1 MYQPIHIYC
10 PKPTERHHY
19 VFDLVFN
26 NLLGADFLYA
36 KDINSSHINYST
48 ESSNALQITPKGLL
62 NESFVRFDILND
74 IKFVKWQKT
83 VIFYQND
90 NQKIPFDIFS
100 AIFFLVTR
108 YEEYL
113 DFNPDDH
120 GRFPATESVLYKN
133 GVLELPLINQ
143 WVKLLRTELETSFN
157 IKFPI
162 RKFRYKSTIDIDQ
175 AWKYKNKGFIRNS
188 LGAFRDIIKSNFSTL
203 SERYAVLLKNKVDP
217 YYNFQWQNFIHR
229 QYNSD
234 VTYFILVGNYSKYDK
249 NISFKNS
256 EFRTLICQLEEKNK
270 VGIHPSYASN
280 NNEDKLKNEFS
291 KLNKVLSSN
300 TSLSR
305 QHYLIHSMPKTY
317 QNLISIGIQEDHTM
331 GYSTHLGFRAGIASP
346 FLWFNLSK
354 NKKTNLKLIPFCL
367 MDITPMYYRKETP
380 EQANRSIKNLI
391 QSVRDIDG
399 LFVSLWHNDSLSESE
414 RWKGWRI
421 VYSTMLEELSKAI
434 SE

>member
-1 MYQPIHIYC
+1 MYKPIRIYC
-10 PKPTERHHY
+10 PNPTERHHY
-19 VFDLVFN
+19 VFELVFN
-26 NLLGADFLYA
+26 NLLCIDFLYTE
-36 KDINSSHINYST
+36 DINFSHINYST
-48 ESSNALQITPKGLL
+48 EDSKSLQITPNSLL
-62 NESFVRFDILND
+62 NESFVRYDILND
-74 IKFVKWQKT
+74 IKFVQWQRT
-83 VIFYQND
+83 VIFFKND
-90 NQKIPFDIFS
+90 NQKVPFDIFS

-120 GRFPATESVLYKN
+120 GRFPATESILFKN
-133 GVLELPLINQ
+133 SVLELPLVNQ
-143 WVKLLRTELETSFN
+143 WVKLLRIELETSFN
-157 IKFPI
+157 LKFPI
-162 RKFRYKSTIDIDQ
+162 QKFSYKSTIDIDQ

-188 LGAFRDIIKSNFSTL
+188 LGAFRDIIKLNFSTL

-291 KLNKVLSSN
+291 KLNKVLSSK

-354 NKKTNLKLIPFCL
+354 NKKTNLKLIPFCI

-421 VYSTMLEELSKAI
+421 VYSTMLEELNKAI
-434 SE
+434 S

>member
-1 MYQPIHIYC
+1 MYQPIQIYC

-26 NLLGADFLYA
+26 NLLGTDFLYT

-48 ESSNALQITPKGLL
+48 ESSKALQITPYGLL
-62 NESFVRFDILND
+62 NESSLRLDILND
-74 IKFVKWQKT
+74 IKFVGWQKT

-90 NQKIPFDIFS
+90 NQKVPFDIFS

-120 GRFPATESVLYKN
+120 GRFPATESVLFKN
-133 GVLELPLINQ
+133 GVLELPLVNQ
-143 WVKLLRTELETSFN
+143 WVKMLRIELETSFN

-162 RKFRYKSTIDIDQ
+162 QKFSYKSTIDIDQ

-188 LGAFRDIIKSNFSTL
+188 LGAFRDIIKLNFSTL
-203 SERYAVLLKNKVDP
+203 SERYAILFKNKVDP
-217 YYNFQWQNFIHR
+217 YFNFNWQDFIH
-229 QYNSD
+229 QKYNTD
-234 VTYFILVGNYSKYDK
+234 VNYFILVGNYSKYDK
-249 NISFKNS
+249 NISVKNL
-256 EFRTLICQLEEKNK
+256 EFRTLISQLGEKNK

-280 NNEDKLKNEFS
+280 NSEAKLKNEFS
-291 KLNKVLSSN
+291 RLNKLLVTN

-346 FLWFNLSK
+346 FFWFDLTN
-354 NKKTNLKLIPFCL
+354 NKKTNLKLVPFCL
-367 MDITPMYYRKETP
+367 MDITPMYYRKETT
-380 EQANRSIKNLI
+380 EQAMISIKNLI

-399 LFVSLWHNDSLSESE
+399 QFVSLWHNDSLSESD
-414 RWKGWRI
+414 RWKGWRV
-421 VYSTMLEELSKAI
+421 VYSTMLKELNDATS
-434 SE
+434 

>member
-1 MYQPIHIYC
+1 M
-10 PKPTERHHY
+10 
-19 VFDLVFN
+19 
-26 NLLGADFLYA
+26 
-36 KDINSSHINYST
+36 
-48 ESSNALQITPKGLL
+48 
-62 NESFVRFDILND
+62 
-74 IKFVKWQKT
+74 
-83 VIFYQND
+83 
-90 NQKIPFDIFS
+90 
-100 AIFFLVTR
+100 
-108 YEEYL
+108 
-113 DFNPDDH
+113 
-120 GRFPATESVLYKN
+120 
-133 GVLELPLINQ
+133 
-143 WVKLLRTELETSFN
+143 
-157 IKFPI
+157 
-162 RKFRYKSTIDIDQ
+162 
-175 AWKYKNKGFIRNS
+175 
-188 LGAFRDIIKSNFSTL
+188 
-203 SERYAVLLKNKVDP
+203 KNKVDP

-249 NISFKNS
+249 NISYKNS

-291 KLNKVLSSN
+291 KLNKVLSSK

-331 GYSTHLGFRAGIASP
+331 GYSTHLGFRAGIASS

-354 NKKTNLKLIPFCL
+354 NKKTNLKLTPFCL

-421 VYSTMLEELSKAI
+421 VYSTMLEELNKAI
-434 SE
+434 S